1 MHYLNSLNKVQK
13 TTNDERHTKNR
24 RKNNAKHEQ
33 RHRYRRIKQASTQRH
48 RKVFTKHK
56 RIYTQT
62 KNKKFGKRRKPEKN
76 DTMLSNRIIFAR
88 QVVSVMGRRCSSS
101 CRFLTTTQK
110 QKNQVVSL
118 IINAVGTDR
127 LGIVHDMTKEVIDAG
142 GNVGASQAAKLGKY
156 FSLMMLV
163 DVPINM
169 VDSLTTNLQTQYKD
183 LSASVSKTDNDAI
196 AMSSSYKIGYKGR
209 LTLEGADNPGIVH
222 KVTKIL
228 SNNGLNIDTM
238 ETSDEAAPHG
248 GTGKLVLLYFILSR
262 VRLPRHVST
271 SAYIKLNDMYHFVS
285 YHIVS

>member
-1 MHYLNSLNKVQK
+1 
-13 TTNDERHTKNR
+13 
-24 RKNNAKHEQ
+24 
-33 RHRYRRIKQASTQRH
+33 
-48 RKVFTKHK
+48 
-56 RIYTQT
+56 
-62 KNKKFGKRRKPEKN
+62 
-76 DTMLSNRIIFAR
+76 MLSNRIIFAR